1 MLLTIVGF
9 SDRILKN
16 IEEIYI
22 CIIFLKEVI
31 IMKKM
36 ISVMLVVIMLF
47 SLSAPAMAAEY
58 VTWGGDI
65 PVVMIYGDG
74 QPIYDTEGNK
84 VFHFKE
90 MLNMIGDSADGG
102 LGEAAINILMPFLL
116 EGIVEDKW
124 DNYYAALE
132 KEIGELFTDAR
143 YNEDGENWNGSGLG
157 KEALDLMEYNLSYN
171 KGLRGFYDA
180 YDFEFFYDWRQD
192 PRDTADEFNQY
203 IKDIKEL
210 TGAPK
215 VSIIARC
222 LGTSVVMAYL
232 EEYGLDDVHGVSFNG
247 SVAAGGE
254 IISESIS
261 GKFVIDV
268 NAINR
273 MISDFETIGWFEVDS
288 FITSSI
294 DMAAKILMVSGFEF
308 NETEIYA
315 KLVQGV
321 TSALA
326 LSTFFTWP
334 GYWALVSD
342 KDYEDALYYVF
353 GEEGSE
359 KRVKY
364 AKLID
369 KINGYHY
376 DVMNHIDDIFQEIRD
391 KDVKTAVIAKYGFQ
405 LAPIAESRDLVADQ
419 FASVKLASFGA
430 TTSTIYEPLSEEYI
444 AERVA
449 QGKGKY
455 ISPDKRIDASTCA
468 FPDSTWFTKGI
479 THSDWTA
486 FETSVLFKVVTADR
500 QLTIDDFDYTQ
511 FIVYD
516 NEKAEA
522 FPMTEENY
530 KTESWEA
537 NKNMDNPEDKYGKI
551 FSVVTTLIL
560 WLIDLIN
567 FLREKF
573 GN

>member
-1 MLLTIVGF
+1 
-9 SDRILKN
+9 
-16 IEEIYI
+16 
-22 CIIFLKEVI
+22 
-31 IMKKM
+31 
-36 ISVMLVVIMLF
+36 
-47 SLSAPAMAAEY
+47 
-58 VTWGGDI
+58 
-65 PVVMIYGDG
+65 
-74 QPIYDTEGNK
+74 
-84 VFHFKE
+84 
-90 MLNMIGDSADGG
+90 
-102 LGEAAINILMPFLL
+102 
-116 EGIVEDKW
+116 
-124 DNYYAALE
+124 
-132 KEIGELFTDAR
+132 
-143 YNEDGENWNGSGLG
+143 
-157 KEALDLMEYNLSYN
+157 
-171 KGLRGFYDA
+171 
-180 YDFEFFYDWRQD
+180 
-192 PRDTADEFNQY
+192 
-203 IKDIKEL
+203 
-210 TGAPK
+210 
-215 VSIIARC
+215 
-222 LGTSVVMAYL
+222 MAYL

-308 NETEIYA
+308 NETEIYG

-342 KDYEDALYYVF
+342 KDYKDALYYVF

-537 NKNMDNPEDKYGKI
+537 KKNMDKPDDKYGKI